1 MACASAFLAPAA
13 VPGTGRYASAGNA
26 RLGLS
31 LRGNTGKSRVQI
43 TASGKEP
50 ATIVDIVVGSPA
62 HTTLKALVTRAGLVP
77 ALQGAGKF
85 TLFAPTDAAF
95 ASLPKDATLVKKI
108 TADPISDNFKPLLQD
123 ILKYHVVSGV
133 TTSSGLPAS
142 ATSVDTLSTGSK
154 LSVKNT
160 APQVSHVGGAG
171 AASATA
177 VDLMAGNG
185 VVHVV
190 DAVLLPPSTQRT
202 VVSIAT
208 GAAPEFS
215 TLVKLLVAADLVT
228 TLSADGIDNAFTVF
242 APTNAAFAK
251 VDANT
256 VASLLKPENKA
267 VLANLLKYHVV
278 AGTVVSSALSD
289 GQTITSLASGANT
302 FKFVAAGTK
311 LSTGPGS
318 VGASI
323 TTVDLLGTNGVVHI
337 VDSVLIPT
345 DFKI

>member
-1 MACASAFLAPAA
+1 MNVVVDSADHA
-13 VPGTGRYASAGNA
+13 
-26 RLGLS
+26 
-31 LRGNTGKSRVQI
+31 
-43 TASGKEP
+43 
-50 ATIVDIVVGSPA
+50 
-62 HTTLKALVTRAGLVP
+62 TLKALVTRAGLVE

-95 ASLPKDATLVKKI
+95 ASLGDSTLVKKI

-123 ILKYHVVSGV
+123 ILKYHVLSGQ
-133 TTSSGLPAS
+133 TTSSDLPAT
-142 ATSVDTLSTGSK
+142 ATPVDTLSPNSK
-154 LSVKNT
+154 LSIKNM
-160 APQVSHVGGAG
+160 APQVWNFDGAG
-171 AASATA
+171 TASVSKA
-177 VDLMAGNG
+177 DLMARNG

-190 DAVLLPPSTQRT
+190 DAVLLPPSALRT

-208 GAAPEFS
+208 GAASQFS
-215 TLVKLLVAADLVT
+215 TLVELLTAADLVT

-251 VDANT
+251 VDAKT
-256 VASLLKPENKA
+256 IESLKKPENKA

-289 GQTITSLASGANT
+289 GQAITSIATNGANT

-311 LSTGPGS
+311 LSTGPDS
-318 VGASI
+318 VDATI
-323 TTVDLLGTNGVVHI
+323 TTADVLGTNGVVHI

-345 DFKI
+345 DFTI